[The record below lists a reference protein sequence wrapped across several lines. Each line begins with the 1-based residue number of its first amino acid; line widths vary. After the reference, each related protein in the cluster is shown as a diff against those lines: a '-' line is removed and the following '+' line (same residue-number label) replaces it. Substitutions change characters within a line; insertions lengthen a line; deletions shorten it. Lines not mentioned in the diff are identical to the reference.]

1 MLKQFSP
8 NAGILNPELD
18 YLYGLI
24 IQKRV
29 RSQAISL
36 GGVATKLPTTPITN
50 RKSLMILNN
59 SSDIIYIGDATVD
72 ATTGYPIYPR
82 GQMNVQ
88 IEDGVDLYG
97 VSAGGA
103 SDIRICEGA

>member
-29 RSQAISL
+29 RAQPITL
-36 GGVATKLPTTPITN
+36 GVVAAKLPTTPITN
-50 RKSLMILNN
+50 RKSLMIFNN
-59 SSDIIYIGDATVD
+59 STDIIYIGDGTVD
-72 ATTGYPIYPR
+72 ATNGYPIYPR
-82 GQMNVQ
+82 GQISIQ

-97 VSAGGA
+97 ISAGAA
-103 SDIRICEGA
+103 SNLRLLEGA

>member
-29 RSQAISL
+29 RASVVSL
-36 GGVATKLPTTPITN
+36 GAVVKLPTTPITN
-50 RKSLMILNN
+50 RKSLMIFNN
-59 SSDIIYIGDATVD
+59 STDIIYIGDATVT
-72 ATTGYPIYPR
+72 ALTGYPIYPR
-82 GQMNVQ
+82 GQMSIQ

-97 VSAGGA
+97 ISAGAA
-103 SDIRICEGA
+103 SEIRLLEGA